1 MPKVSE
7 AKRNELEE
15 KKAKLVTKPAE
26 RKPIKDYLGQVTQR
40 EQKNRKFDETHGKT
54 KKNLSQVT
62 SLPNLNPRQLQ
73 TEQKIMQSPHSTKPD
88 STRVFNKGRNSEP
101 PKGAIDLTT
110 LPVTN
115 PGNMGAYID
124 WHKSQLQSTM
134 GNRNMQYAKKKLKVK
149 EDIFDEQE
157 LSLVQNDPRQKR
169 DQLAILNQKVKQ
181 FE

>member
-1 MPKVSE
+1 
-7 AKRNELEE
+7 
-15 KKAKLVTKPAE
+15 
-26 RKPIKDYLGQVTQR
+26 
-40 EQKNRKFDETHGKT
+40 
-54 KKNLSQVT
+54 
-62 SLPNLNPRQLQ
+62 
-73 TEQKIMQSPHSTKPD
+73 
-88 STRVFNKGRNSEP
+88 
-101 PKGAIDLTT
+101 
-110 LPVTN
+110 
-115 PGNMGAYID
+115 MGAYID